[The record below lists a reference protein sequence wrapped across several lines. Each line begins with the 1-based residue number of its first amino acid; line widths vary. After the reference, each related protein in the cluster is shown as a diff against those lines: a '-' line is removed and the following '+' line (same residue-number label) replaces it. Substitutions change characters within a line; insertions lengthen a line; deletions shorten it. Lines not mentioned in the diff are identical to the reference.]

1 MKKKTQSGKTEYFRD
16 TLRRVNEYNK
26 QEESEEENVRSDSS
40 VKSTKTKDRTSNN
53 KKLDD
58 MQETITKLAAKN
70 EENEREMAEQKKAAE
85 KKAADKKK
93 KKELEKKSKVEE
105 QLKPKR
111 SRLF

>member
-26 QEESEEENVRSDSS
+26 QESEEENVRSDSS
-40 VKSTKTKDRTSNN
+40 VKSTKTKGRTSNN

-105 QLKPKR
+105 QP
-111 SRLF
+111 

>member
-1 MKKKTQSGKTEYFRD
+1 MEKKTQSGKTEYFRD

-26 QEESEEENVRSDSS
+26 PESEEENVRSDSS

-58 MQETITKLAAKN
+58 MQETMKKLAAKN